1 MDLSI
6 IIVNYRSKAK
16 LINCLDSI
24 SLKSETD
31 INFEI
36 IVVDNNSGD
45 NLDFLVSR
53 YQNLKLVVSP
63 RNLGMGGGNNIGINQ
78 ASGEFILVLNP
89 DTVINSSAVV
99 ILMDYLKQHSEVG
112 LVGPKLIY
120 PNGSL
125 QFSCMNLPSFF
136 MPILRR
142 TFLGDYFK
150 EKRDHYMMQD
160 FDHNSIN
167 SVGWLMGSCLMFRKK
182 IILDSGEIF
191 KPRFDDRYFMYF
203 EDIDLARQ
211 LWFRGKKIIYNPL
224 ATVIHDHQR
233 QSAKYPW
240 YLALVSDRLVWHH
253 INSWLKYFIKWGFKY
268 KQYVKN

>member
-1 MDLSI
+1 
-6 IIVNYRSKAK
+6 
-16 LINCLDSI
+16 
-24 SLKSETD
+24 
-31 INFEI
+31 
-36 IVVDNNSGD
+36 
-45 NLDFLVSR
+45 
-53 YQNLKLVVSP
+53 
-63 RNLGMGGGNNIGINQ
+63 
-78 ASGEFILVLNP
+78 
-89 DTVINSSAVV
+89 
-99 ILMDYLKQHSEVG
+99 
-112 LVGPKLIY
+112 
-120 PNGSL
+120 
-125 QFSCMNLPSFF
+125 
-136 MPILRR
+136 
-142 TFLGDYFK
+142 
-150 EKRDHYMMQD
+150 
-160 FDHNSIN
+160 
-167 SVGWLMGSCLMFRKK
+167 MFRKK